1 MKKESKNKMKI
12 EQIDKEQVLEYLYSR
27 KDVFAIYIPSMEM
40 DNLCSV
46 NINVIMC
53 ILDSDDY
60 VYFVLNG
67 GDSNE

>member
-1 MKKESKNKMKI
+1 MKI
-12 EQIDKEQVLEYLYSR
+12 QQIDKEQVLEYLYSG
-27 KDVFAIYIPSMEM
+27 KNVFAIYIPSMEM

-46 NINVIMC
+46 NIDVIMC

-67 GDSNE
+67 GENNE

>member
-12 EQIDKEQVLEYLYSR
+12 EQIDKEQVLEYLCSR

-40 DNLCSV
+40 DNLCSL
-46 NINVIMC
+46 NIDVIMC
-53 ILDSDDY
+53 VLDSDDY